1 MNIMNITKRNRQFID
16 RKNMAAIYGF
26 LSEAMAP
33 RTYVPHV
40 LTVLGR
46 HGLPRLPTSTTD
58 GDKLDKVLKR
68 GIKMKSALHIY
79 PLFSKQGKF

>member
-16 RKNMAAIYGF
+16 QKNMADESWV

-46 HGLPRLPTSTTD
+46 RKVPTSTTD
-58 GDKLDKVLKR
+58 GDKLYKVLKR